1 MVNNSHNQTLRIFD
15 YDNLVDYTYLKQI
28 FTKANKDFLLKD
40 YDLLESDVAET
51 ALCGALKSRME
62 KFLDKDKIYDYYVD
76 LEYNR
81 NNGNIKTIIDEEL
94 AIIKIKCDFI
104 LHSRGHN
111 PKQDNLLALEM
122 KKSYRSQEEKDT
134 DRKRLIALTKSTY
147 DNDVWS
153 YDGKTFPEHVCRYI
167 IGIYYEIDWENKK
180 IIIEYYKG
188 GQLAESKIIRL
199 PLTPTKHFVRL

>member
-1 MVNNSHNQTLRIFD
+1 MNFTYESKSD
-15 YDNLVDYTYLKQI
+15 YLFLKQL
-28 FTKANKDFLLKD
+28 FNKANRDFLLRD
-40 YDLLESDVAET
+40 FELIQSNVAEPT
-51 ALCGALKSRME
+51 LCSALKSRME
-62 KFLDKDKIYDYYVD
+62 KYLDKDNICDYFVD

-81 NNGNIKTIIDEEL
+81 NNGNIKTIINEEL

-122 KKSYRSQEEKDT
+122 KKSYRSQEEKDA
-134 DRKRLIALTKSTY
+134 DRQRLIALTKSTY

-188 GQLAESKIIRL
+188 GQLAENKIISL
-199 PLTPTKHFVRL
+199 PLIPTTHFARS